1 MVALERFAG
10 VWSVDRVVADA
21 RAGLDGTFRG
31 TATFAPTEDG
41 GLACVEEGVL
51 AFAGDERPA
60 VRRLLLRAGDDGSV
74 AVLFGDGRPFYG
86 FDLRD
91 DRWSGVHGC
100 GDDTYTVRGRFVGDD
115 AYEEVWHAAGPRKDY
130 RLTTTYRR
138 VPGAG

>member
-1 MVALERFAG
+1 MDVLARFAG
-10 VWSVDRVVADA
+10 TWSVDRGVADA

-31 TATFAPTEDG
+31 TATSTPTGDG

-51 AFAGDERPA
+51 AFGGDVRPA
-60 VRRLLLRAGDDGSV
+60 GRRLLLRSDGDGAVD
-74 AVLFGDGRPFYG
+74 VLFGDGRPFYR

-100 GDDTYTVRGRFVGDD
+100 GDDTYTVRGRFVGED
-115 AYEEVWHAAGPRKDY
+115 AYEEVWHASGPRKEY

-138 VPGAG
+138 LPDAL

>member
-1 MVALERFAG
+1 MDVLARFAG
-10 VWSVDRVVADA
+10 TWSVDRGVADA

-31 TATFAPTEDG
+31 TATSTPTGDG

-51 AFAGDERPA
+51 AFGGDVRPA
-60 VRRLLLRAGDDGSV
+60 GRRLLLRSDGDGAVD
-74 AVLFGDGRPFYG
+74 VLFGDGRPFYR

-100 GDDTYTVRGRFVGDD
+100 GDDTYTVRGRFVGED
-115 AYEEVWHAAGPRKDY
+115 AYEEVWHAVGPRKDY

-138 VPGAG
+138 LPDGA

>member
-1 MVALERFAG
+1 MDVLARFAG
-10 VWSVDRVVADA
+10 TWSVDRGVADA

-31 TATFAPTEDG
+31 TATSTPTGDG

-51 AFAGDERPA
+51 AFGGDVRPA
-60 VRRLLLRAGDDGSV
+60 GRRLLLRSDGDGAVD
-74 AVLFGDGRPFYG
+74 VLFGDGRPFYR

-100 GDDTYTVRGRFVGDD
+100 GDDTYTVRGRFVGED
-115 AYEEVWHAAGPRKDY
+115 AYEEVWHASGPRKDY

-138 VPGAG
+138 LPDAT